1 MTVVP
6 EKEDRGTCIIA
17 GLKNKLPTHAESRE
31 FCYEYQTNQHTTCVF
46 WKKRLHPSEA
56 QEWTVVSSEGRIS
69 LLIAGMAEKP
79 TGPYQ
84 IAVSWKAPR
93 IKSKTAGHRLPSREF
108 CQGILCWVLNQSLL
122 KILPWLH
129 KVLVDDS
136 TTRCFFSQWFSIFSG
151 DVRVSINFTWVDI
164 RTQFGGWGECKTPK
178 LFCWSHDTYSNIY
191 IVIFSD

>member
-136 TTRCFFSQWFSIFSG
+136 TTRCFFLPMVFNFFRWCQGIYKFYMSG
-151 DVRVSINFTWVDI
+151 HPNTVWWVRRVQNSKAILLEP
-164 RTQFGGWGECKTPK
+164 R
-178 LFCWSHDTYSNIY
+178 Y
-191 IVIFSD
+191 I